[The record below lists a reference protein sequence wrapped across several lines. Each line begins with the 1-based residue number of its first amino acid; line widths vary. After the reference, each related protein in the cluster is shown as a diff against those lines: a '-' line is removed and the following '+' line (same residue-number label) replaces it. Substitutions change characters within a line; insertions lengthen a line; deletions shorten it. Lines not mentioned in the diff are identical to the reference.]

1 MAYLSN
7 FIVYF
12 LAMIGIIILALYVY
26 KQFNISSF
34 STKRSNFLS
43 IEDSLNINPRKTL
56 YVVREGNER
65 FLIAADLDRTTL
77 ISKLEPKEVVTQS
90 RVNTRNIRELDL
102 SEANGSAQ
110 GNIAPMNRPIMKEIK
125 KRLNF

>member
-90 RVNTRNIRELDL
+90 RVNTRNIREVDL
-102 SEANGSAQ
+102 SEANVSAQ